1 MTNKDIYLFSFNR
14 TQNKLHFISETY
26 YLQILKPTR
35 LEFYLILW
43 YLIFFYKKIYFLFLK
58 LNLFINFLKYL
69 KF

>member
-14 TQNKLHFISETY
+14 TQNKLYFISETY
-26 YLQILKPTR
+26 YLQILKPVR

-58 LNLFINFLKYL
+58 LSLFINFLKYL